1 MRHWSRILFAPVI
14 GALLVLTVTPA
25 SAQPADQTEDADW
38 PPPANTPYTPAPA
51 SVSDLITDGT
61 FTQNPFS
68 FPFETGAT
76 VQAPRR
82 GRIDFRVDLEVDR
95 RTALTHFKRAYQSRD
110 PALSFQ
116 SWALPDG
123 TDPDLYVTGLGR
135 SGDVR
140 IISLAHPPTARRFTI
155 ELLRE
160 GGSPRLY
167 IRNQTITQIFGAMT
181 PYRAPFHP
189 IDAEPVRL
197 FYE

>member
-1 MRHWSRILFAPVI
+1 MSSWNHTLLAPLV
-14 GALLVLTVTPA
+14 GALLVITAAQA
-25 SAQPADQTEDADW
+25 SAQPAHESGNTDW
-38 PPPANTPYTPAPA
+38 PPPAGTPYSPAPA

-61 FTQNPFS
+61 FTKNPFS
-68 FPFETGAT
+68 FPFDTGAT

-82 GRIDFRVDLEVDR
+82 GRIDFRVDLNVER
-95 RTALTHFKRAYQSRD
+95 RTVITHFQRAYQSRK

-116 SWALPDG
+116 SWALPKD

-140 IISLAHPPTARRFTI
+140 IISLAHPPTSRRFTM

-167 IRNQTITQIFGAMT
+167 IRNQTITRIFGAMT
-181 PYRAPFHP
+181 PSRAPFQP
-189 IDAEPVRL
+189 IDADPVPL